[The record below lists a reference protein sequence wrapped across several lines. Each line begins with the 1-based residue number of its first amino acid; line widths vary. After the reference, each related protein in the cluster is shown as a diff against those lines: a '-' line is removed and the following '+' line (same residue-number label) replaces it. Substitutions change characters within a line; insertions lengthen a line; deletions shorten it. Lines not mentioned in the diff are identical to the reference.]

1 MPLAKRETQ
10 QITKT
15 KKRKRKLNKKRTKN
29 AVTIPKQEA
38 YIDSY
43 TTNKQNTKE
52 NKKKQKQF
60 ACNRFVR
67 HRRYKQHRYYNNV
80 PHRHIMDCNHIANQA
95 ISRFH
100 AKTIFYTDSNAF
112 GQPFPIY

>member
-1 MPLAKRETQ
+1 MKK
-10 QITKT
+10 KT
-15 KKRKRKLNKKRTKN
+15 KKKKELKTPLQFRSKKHILT
-29 AVTIPKQEA
+29 ATLQ
-38 YIDSY
+38 
-43 TTNKQNTKE
+43 TNKTE
-52 NKKKQKQF
+52 KKNKQKQF

-112 GQPFPIY
+112 GQPFPIYRWYGDNDQ